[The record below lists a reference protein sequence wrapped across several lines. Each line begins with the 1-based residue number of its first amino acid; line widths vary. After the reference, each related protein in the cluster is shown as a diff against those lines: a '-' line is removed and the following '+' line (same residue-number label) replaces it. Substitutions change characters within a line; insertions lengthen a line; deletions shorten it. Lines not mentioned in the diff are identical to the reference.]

1 MAPSQEGFLEG
12 RNDHPGW
19 GVMQLGLRF
28 GEPAVCS
35 GSRLRSRLRYLGHS
49 HGTSM
54 ATPLHQLLPPKAIIL
69 QQLPLQGRCL
79 RGAEGQSGE
88 TERDG
93 ETDTELEPE
102 MCHQCS
108 EPGPN
113 TAPAPAPRAEDP
125 PSVPSSVLYTV
136 EWKPARE
143 AVGVSNTSLRHGSPL
158 VVEEA
163 HGSACSFHCPRAWAP
178 VVMNGCESWRIDA
191 SEL

>member
-12 RNDHPGW
+12 RNDHPGR

-28 GEPAVCS
+28 GEPTVCS

-102 MCHQCS
+102 MCH
-108 EPGPN
+108 
-113 TAPAPAPRAEDP
+113 
-125 PSVPSSVLYTV
+125 
-136 EWKPARE
+136 
-143 AVGVSNTSLRHGSPL
+143 
-158 VVEEA
+158 
-163 HGSACSFHCPRAWAP
+163 
-178 VVMNGCESWRIDA
+178 
-191 SEL
+191 